1 MNQKLSKL
9 TKSALQMKRYEHIFR
24 CPICQTSMK
33 IVDLKSFVCAQ
44 NHTFD
49 MARQGHMNLLTSPSK
64 SNYNTSLFTAR
75 RAVIMSNLFK
85 PLTDEISALISKH
98 TDGKSSLS
106 IIDMGS
112 GEGSHLHN
120 IHKILERDY
129 YKNPLAFG
137 IDISKEGI
145 LETAKNYEE
154 IIWLVADLANSPFVD
169 NTFDMILNILSP
181 SNYEEFSRIIK
192 PDGMIIK
199 VVPGR
204 NYLQEIR
211 NFFYKNNE
219 QQKYSNTD
227 VIKGFTEKFSLIDH
241 ITLEYTEILNQTNL
255 QSLIQMTPLTWNV
268 SNDKIKEFLQRQI
281 NEITIHLEVLLGKK

>member
-1 MNQKLSKL
+1 
-9 TKSALQMKRYEHIFR
+9 
-24 CPICQTSMK
+24 
-33 IVDLKSFVCAQ
+33 
-44 NHTFD
+44 
-49 MARQGHMNLLTSPSK
+49 
-64 SNYNTSLFTAR
+64 
-75 RAVIMSNLFK
+75 MSNLIK

-268 SNDKIKEFLQRQI
+268 PNDKVEGILQSQI
-281 NEITIHLEVLLGKK
+281 NEMTIHLEVLLGKK